1 MVIIGIVRNRT
12 YLDKRRRL
20 QPPSE
25 KGSCSIFG
33 RSADHSAVTITKDRR
48 QIDFRS
54 KIGPSASTLRVRRR
68 TTFLVPQYCWNLYP
82 SLKFH
87 LAARVQY
94 FARLIANIDFLSPRS
109 HPTSVELKRTRTNP
123 GGNLGTLNKMID
135 IDRNG
140 LSRMS
145 SNPIDS
151 LNKSYG
157 SMPLSGDANY
167 SKNNSS
173 PPPSDQTKRHSTRRW
188 IKIVSI
194 ASLCLLI
201 LAL

>member
-1 MVIIGIVRNRT
+1 
-12 YLDKRRRL
+12 
-20 QPPSE
+20 
-25 KGSCSIFG
+25 
-33 RSADHSAVTITKDRR
+33 
-48 QIDFRS
+48 
-54 KIGPSASTLRVRRR
+54 
-68 TTFLVPQYCWNLYP
+68 
-82 SLKFH
+82 
-87 LAARVQY
+87 
-94 FARLIANIDFLSPRS
+94 
-109 HPTSVELKRTRTNP
+109 
-123 GGNLGTLNKMID
+123 MID